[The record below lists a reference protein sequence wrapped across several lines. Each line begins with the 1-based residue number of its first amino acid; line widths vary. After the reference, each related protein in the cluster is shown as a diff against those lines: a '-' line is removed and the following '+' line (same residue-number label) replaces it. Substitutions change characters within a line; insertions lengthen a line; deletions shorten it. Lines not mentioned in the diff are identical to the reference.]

1 MNFIFLVLKRLF
13 LSKQSNFFF
22 RITNIVSIISL
33 AIGIAS
39 LSIVLSSVSGFE
51 NKVFDKLSNIN
62 GYSTINNLFEDT
74 FNKSDVPLPNVVQ
87 NNESLIFEYIEKP
100 AVIKSKHNSN
110 NIIVYGLEKNDL
122 GHFSLLQ
129 HINHEKL
136 TFNDVII
143 GKELANKLKVKKGDP
158 LILVN
163 PLSNKSILD
172 NNKFLFLK
180 IEDIYSSGI
189 YDYDSRLIFMSL
201 SAIQSYF
208 QLENHISGWMIFDKS
223 INFNE
228 LDLPFYQID
237 LKDRHA
243 ELFRWINTQKW
254 PIIFIFSLIALVSY
268 FNLLSSINILFYEKR
283 FNLAIMKTYG
293 MSNKKLAF
301 MFTLQGILLAL
312 IGSVLGI
319 ILSYLVV
326 VLQEQFHIISLPENI
341 YFVSYLPMEFSVKE
355 SLYIVGVSIVSS
367 IIFSS
372 FALSQILSIN
382 PSRIL
387 KN

>member
-1 MNFIFLVLKRLF
+1 MNFIFLFLKRLF

-62 GYSTINNLFEDT
+62 GYSTINNLFENT
-74 FNKSDVPLPNVVQ
+74 FNKSDVPLPDIVQ

-110 NIIVYGLEKNDL
+110 NIIVYGLEENDL
-122 GHFSLLQ
+122 SHFSLLQ

-136 TFNDVII
+136 SFNDVVI
-143 GKELANKLKVKKGDP
+143 GKELASKLKVKKGDP

-163 PLSNKSILD
+163 PISNKSILD

-180 IEDIYSSGI
+180 IKDIYSSGI

-201 SAIQSYF
+201 STVQSYF
-208 QLENHISGWMIFDKS
+208 QLENHISGWMIFEKS

-312 IGSVLGI
+312 IGSFLGI

-326 VLQEQFHIISLPENI
+326 ILQEQFHIISLPENI
-341 YFVSYLPMEFSVKE
+341 YFVSYLPMVFSVDE
-355 SLYIVGVSIVSS
+355 SFYIVGVSIIFS

>member
-1 MNFIFLVLKRLF
+1 MNFIFLVLRRLF

-62 GYSTINNLFEDT
+62 GYSTVNNLFEDT
-74 FNKSDVPLPNVVQ
+74 FNKSDVLLPDIVQ

-163 PLSNKSILD
+163 PVSNKSILD

-312 IGSVLGI
+312 IGSILGI
-319 ILSYLVV
+319 ILSYLIVI
-326 VLQEQFHIISLPENI
+326 LQEKFHIISLPENI
-341 YFVSYLPMEFSVKE
+341 YFVSYLPMAFSIKE
-355 SLYIVGVSIVSS
+355 SFYILGVSIVSS

-372 FALSQILSIN
+372 FALLQILSIN

>member
-1 MNFIFLVLKRLF
+1 M
-13 LSKQSNFFF
+13 
-22 RITNIVSIISL
+22 
-33 AIGIAS
+33 
-39 LSIVLSSVSGFE
+39 
-51 NKVFDKLSNIN
+51 
-62 GYSTINNLFEDT
+62 
-74 FNKSDVPLPNVVQ
+74 
-87 NNESLIFEYIEKP
+87 
-100 AVIKSKHNSN
+100 
-110 NIIVYGLEKNDL
+110 
-122 GHFSLLQ
+122 Q

-136 TFNDVII
+136 SFNDVVI

-163 PLSNKSILD
+163 PVSNQSIID

-201 SAIQSYF
+201 STVQSYF

-228 LDLPFYQID
+228 LDLPFYQIN

-293 MSNKKLAF
+293 MPNKKLAL
-301 MFTLQGILLAL
+301 MFTLQGVLLAL
-312 IGSVLGI
+312 IGSILGI
-319 ILSYLVV
+319 ILSYLIII
-326 VLQEQFHIISLPENI
+326 LQEQFHIISLPENI
-341 YFVSYLPMEFSVKE
+341 YFVSYLPMTFSIKE
-355 SLYIVGVSIVSS
+355 SFYIVGVSIIFS

>member
-74 FNKSDVPLPNVVQ
+74 FNKSDVPLPDIVQ
-87 NNESLIFEYIEKP
+87 NNEPLIFEYIEKP

-129 HINHEKL
+129 HIKHEKL
-136 TFNDVII
+136 SFNDVII

-189 YDYDSRLIFMSL
+189 YDYDSRLIFMPL
-201 SAIQSYF
+201 STAQSYF
-208 QLENHISGWMIFDKS
+208 KLENHISGWMIFDKS

-228 LDLPFYQID
+228 LDLPFYQVN

-293 MSNKKLAF
+293 MSNKKLTF

-312 IGSVLGI
+312 IGSILGI
-319 ILSYLVV
+319 ILSCLIVI
-326 VLQEQFHIISLPENI
+326 LQEKFHIISLPENI
-341 YFVSYLPMEFSVKE
+341 YFVSYLPMTFSIKE
-355 SLYIVGVSIVSS
+355 SFYILGVSIVSS

>member
-1 MNFIFLVLKRLF
+1 MNFIFLFLKRLF

-62 GYSTINNLFEDT
+62 GYSTINNLFENT
-74 FNKSDVPLPNVVQ
+74 FNKSDVPLPDIVQ
-87 NNESLIFEYIEKP
+87 NNEPLIFEYIEKP
-100 AVIKSKHNSN
+100 AVVKSKHNSN
-110 NIIVYGLEKNDL
+110 NIIVYGLEENDL
-122 GHFSLLQ
+122 SHFSLLQ

-136 TFNDVII
+136 SFNDVVI
-143 GKELANKLKVKKGDP
+143 GKELASKLKVKKGDP

-163 PLSNKSILD
+163 PISNKSILD

-180 IEDIYSSGI
+180 IKDIYSSGI
-189 YDYDSRLIFMSL
+189 YDYDSSLIFMSL

-208 QLENHISGWMIFDKS
+208 QLENHISGWMIFEKS

-293 MSNKKLAF
+293 ISNKKLAF

-319 ILSYLVV
+319 ILSYLIVI
-326 VLQEQFHIISLPENI
+326 LQEKFHIISLPENI
-341 YFVSYLPMEFSVKE
+341 YFVSYLPMVFSVNE
-355 SLYIVGVSIVSS
+355 SFYIVGVSIIFS

>member
-74 FNKSDVPLPNVVQ
+74 FNKSDVPLPDIVQ
-87 NNESLIFEYIEKP
+87 NNEPLIFEYIEKP

-122 GHFSLLQ
+122 GHFSLLK

-136 TFNDVII
+136 SYNDVVI
-143 GKELANKLKVKKGDP
+143 GKELANKLKAKKGDP

-163 PLSNKSILD
+163 PISNKSIFD

-180 IEDIYSSGI
+180 IRDIYSSGI

-201 SAIQSYF
+201 STAQSYF
-208 QLENHISGWMIFDKS
+208 KLENHISGWMIFDKS

-228 LDLPFYQID
+228 LDLPFYQVN

-293 MSNKKLAF
+293 MSNKKLTF

-312 IGSVLGI
+312 IGSILGI
-319 ILSYLVV
+319 ILSCLIVI
-326 VLQEQFHIISLPENI
+326 LQEKFHIISLPENI
-341 YFVSYLPMEFSVKE
+341 YFVSYLPMTFSIKE
-355 SLYIVGVSIVSS
+355 SFYILGVSIVSS

>member
-1 MNFIFLVLKRLF
+1 MNFIFLFLKRLF

-62 GYSTINNLFEDT
+62 GYSTVNNLFEDT
-74 FNKSDVPLPNVVQ
+74 FNKSDVLLPDIVQ

-122 GHFSLLQ
+122 VHFSLLQ
-129 HINHEKL
+129 HINHKKL
-136 TFNDVII
+136 SFNDVVI

-163 PLSNKSILD
+163 PVSNKSIID

-208 QLENHISGWMIFDKS
+208 RLENHISGWMIFDKS

-326 VLQEQFHIISLPENI
+326 ILQEQFHIISLPENI

>member
-74 FNKSDVPLPNVVQ
+74 FNKSDVPLPDIVQ
-87 NNESLIFEYIEKP
+87 NNEPLIFEYIEKP

-122 GHFSLLQ
+122 GYFSLLK

-136 TFNDVII
+136 SYNDVVI
-143 GKELANKLKVKKGDP
+143 GKELANKLKAKKGDP

-163 PLSNKSILD
+163 PISSKSIFD

-180 IEDIYSSGI
+180 IRDIYSSGI

-228 LDLPFYQID
+228 LDLPFYQVN

-293 MSNKKLAF
+293 MSNKKLTF

-312 IGSVLGI
+312 IGSILGI
-319 ILSYLVV
+319 ILSYLIVI
-326 VLQEQFHIISLPENI
+326 LQEKFHIISLPENI
-341 YFVSYLPMEFSVKE
+341 YFVSYLPMTFSIKE
-355 SLYIVGVSIVSS
+355 SFYILGVSIVSS

>member
-1 MNFIFLVLKRLF
+1 MNFVFLVLKRLF

-22 RITNIVSIISL
+22 RITNIVSIVSL

-62 GYSTINNLFEDT
+62 GYSTINNLFDDT
-74 FNKSDVPLPNVVQ
+74 FNKSDVPLLDIVQ
-87 NNESLIFEYIEKP
+87 NNKPLILEYIEKP
-100 AVIKSKHNSN
+100 AIIKSKHNSN
-110 NIIVYGLEKNDL
+110 NIIVYGLEDNSL
-122 GHFSLLQ
+122 SHFSLFK
-129 HINHEKL
+129 HISYETL
-136 TFNDVII
+136 SFNDVVI

-158 LILVN
+158 LILIN
-163 PLSNKSILD
+163 PISSKSVLN

-180 IEDIYSSGI
+180 IKDIYSSGI
-189 YDYDSRLIFMSL
+189 YDYDSRLIFMPL
-201 SAIQSYF
+201 SAVQSYF
-208 QLENHISGWMIFDKS
+208 HLENHISGWMIFDKS

-228 LDLPFYQID
+228 LDLPFYQIN

-293 MSNKKLAF
+293 MSNKRLAF
-301 MFTLQGILLAL
+301 MFTVQGLLLAL
-312 IGSVLGI
+312 IGSILGI
-319 ILSYLVV
+319 ALSFFVIF
-326 VLQEQFHIISLPENI
+326 LQEKFHIILLPENI
-341 YFVSYLPMEFSVKE
+341 YFVNYLPMMFSVKE
-355 SLYIVGVSIVSS
+355 SLYIVGVSIISS

>member
-1 MNFIFLVLKRLF
+1 MNFIFLFLKRLF

-74 FNKSDVPLPNVVQ
+74 FNKSDVPLPDIVQ
-87 NNESLIFEYIEKP
+87 NNEPLIFEYIEKP

-143 GKELANKLKVKKGDP
+143 GKELANKLKAKKGDP

-163 PLSNKSILD
+163 PISSKSIFD

-180 IEDIYSSGI
+180 IRDIYSSGI
-189 YDYDSRLIFMSL
+189 YDYDSRLIFMPL
-201 SAIQSYF
+201 STAQSYF
-208 QLENHISGWMIFDKS
+208 KLENHISGWMIFDKS

-228 LDLPFYQID
+228 LDLPFYQVN

-293 MSNKKLAF
+293 MSNKKLTF

-312 IGSVLGI
+312 IGSILGI
-319 ILSYLVV
+319 ILSYLIVI
-326 VLQEQFHIISLPENI
+326 LQEKFHIISLPENI
-341 YFVSYLPMEFSVKE
+341 YFVSYLPMTFSIKE
-355 SLYIVGVSIVSS
+355 SFYILGVSIVSS

>member
-74 FNKSDVPLPNVVQ
+74 FNKSDVPLPDIVQ
-87 NNESLIFEYIEKP
+87 NNEPLIFEYIEKP

-122 GHFSLLQ
+122 GHFSLLK

-136 TFNDVII
+136 SYNDVVI
-143 GKELANKLKVKKGDP
+143 GKELANKLKAKKGDP

-163 PLSNKSILD
+163 PISNKSIFD

-180 IEDIYSSGI
+180 IRDIYSSGI

-201 SAIQSYF
+201 STAQSYF
-208 QLENHISGWMIFDKS
+208 KLENHISGWMIFDKS

-228 LDLPFYQID
+228 LDLPFYQVN

-293 MSNKKLAF
+293 MSNKKLTF

-312 IGSVLGI
+312 IGSILGI
-319 ILSYLVV
+319 ILSYLIVI
-326 VLQEQFHIISLPENI
+326 LQEKFHIISLPENI
-341 YFVSYLPMEFSVKE
+341 YFVSYLPMTFSIKE
-355 SLYIVGVSIVSS
+355 SFYILGVSIVSS